1 MARLTLF
8 LKDEVLQTL
17 TLELGKDY
25 MVGRSETCDIIM
37 PPERGISR
45 QHLKLLSN
53 TGQWR
58 VEVVSRY
65 GELYFNQQKVS
76 DITLDK
82 DMEFEVPPYR
92 FVYVQNEAT
101 MGLALRQQD
110 NEKTSADLGEEWS
123 DDRTVVGVLPSVAQL
138 KLYNEKGDNIQAFH
152 LEGEFWS
159 AGREVNC
166 QIFIDNPKVSRRQFE
181 INLQNRNYYI
191 RDSGSANGT
200 LLNSQPLP
208 VEEWAI
214 LHSGDIIQILDWT
227 FQFELRDV
235 SFEKRLEEASPYIN
249 APVLYSQEGHGGDVP
264 AMTDDPPHGWHQ
276 GQPESQDSYVAPS
289 DEVLDYSLPPPV
301 PAWKKLKPL
310 HWVVIGI
317 AVVAIAGAL
326 LEDDSGKKAKTS
338 AAQKDPTGFSKLD
351 TVKQQYVVEGFNLS
365 KKLFTEGRY
374 EMARDQLS
382 KVHQLVTYYEDS
394 RTLMSDI
401 EMAIQLKAQ
410 KAKLEA
416 EERDRLE
423 IEDKIQRQLKVCRAK
438 LTPQIEVRE
447 IDDCLSPIVQFN
459 PEHSGIVALKSQVD
473 QIISDRNIRE
483 AQRADYQARVNKHK
497 ALYDKAEALK
507 RAAKPLQA
515 IQAFGTVIQSTL
527 PDPHGLKGQSKRQI
541 ASIQENLA
549 RQQAVFESEAEQNH
563 KRGNLKTAIISLKK
577 AVEINPDNEVIKG
590 RLASM
595 LQELRKQMQVFYQE
609 AILEESVGEVE
620 PAKTKWKKILDLSLP
635 EEDYYKKAMIKLKK
649 YGAI

>member
-17 TLELGKDY
+17 SLELGKDY
-25 MVGRSETCDIIM
+25 LIGRSETCDIIM

-65 GELYFNQQKVS
+65 GELYLKQQKVS

-92 FVYVQNEAT
+92 FVYVQNEA
-101 MGLALRQQD
+101 MMVSGHSLDAD
-110 NEKTSADLGEEWS
+110 KTSSDLGEEFN
-123 DDRTVVGVLPSVAQL
+123 DDRTVVGVLPAVAQL
-138 KLYNEKGDNIQAFH
+138 KLYDDRGDNIQVFR

-159 AGREVNC
+159 GGREVNC

-200 LLNSQPLP
+200 LLNSQPLS

-214 LHSGDIIQILDWT
+214 LQSGDIIQILDWT
-227 FQFELRDV
+227 LQFELRDV
-235 SFEKRLEEASPYIN
+235 SFEKRLEEASPFMN
-249 APVLYSQEGHGGDVP
+249 APVDYSQEQGAADVP
-264 AMTDDPPHGWHQ
+264 ELSNP
-276 GQPESQDSYVAPS
+276 SQAWFSGASSQYGEGVAPS
-289 DEVLDYSLPPPV
+289 EEVLDYTLPPPV
-301 PAWKKLKPL
+301 PAWKKVKPL

-317 AVVAIAGAL
+317 AIVAVVGLLLDDDGA
-326 LEDDSGKKAKTS
+326 SKKVKPS
-338 AAQKDPTGFSKLD
+338 MAQKDSTGFSKLD
-351 TVKQQYVVEGFNLS
+351 NVKKQYIVEGFNLS

-374 EMARDQLS
+374 EMARDELT

-394 RTLMSDI
+394 RTLMNDI

-438 LTPQIEVRE
+438 LTPQVGVRD

-459 PEHSGIVALKSQVD
+459 PEHPGIVALKSQVD

-483 AQRADYQARVNKHK
+483 AQRADYLARVNKHK
-497 ALYDKAEALK
+497 ALYEKAESLK
-507 RAAKPLQA
+507 RAAKPLLA
-515 IQAFGTVIQSTL
+515 IQAYGTVIRSTL
-527 PDPHGLKGQSKRQI
+527 PDPSGLKGQAKRQI

-549 RQQAVFESEAEQNH
+549 RKQAVYESEAEQSH
-563 KRGNLKTAIISLKK
+563 KRGDLKSAIVSLKK
-577 AVEINPDNEVIKG
+577 AVQINPDNEVIKG
-590 RLASM
+590 RLVSM
-595 LQELRKQMQVFYQE
+595 LQELKKQMQTFYQE

-620 PAKTKWKKILDLSLP
+620 TAKTKWKKILDLSLP
-635 EEDYYKKAMIKLKK
+635 EEDYYKKALLKLKK
-649 YGAI
+649 YGAM